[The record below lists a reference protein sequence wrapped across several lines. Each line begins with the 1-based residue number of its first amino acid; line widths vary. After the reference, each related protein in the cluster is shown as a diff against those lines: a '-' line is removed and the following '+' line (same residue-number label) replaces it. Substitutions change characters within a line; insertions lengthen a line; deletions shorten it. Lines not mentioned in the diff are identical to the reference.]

1 MEAIELAVAHL
12 ADPASSWSIGASG
25 VLAEFAREP
34 DEPCAL
40 EALQAVTARG
50 AIRVERRPALRALAY
65 EVLSAQPALWHHGI
79 LFNLPAAA
87 GTQPARTVV
96 TELGPDTGAI
106 HAEDRDARL
115 FDLGLG
121 SAAFAFCVR
130 TRDAALIRSLHRAEG
145 TVFLAAGRELATA
158 LVSASPHRVAF
169 SRVAR
174 IEVYQPIAP
183 EGGATPTGPHTHFIP
198 RLIRARRAASA
209 NIPLAA
215 GEVPGLT
222 LYPPHPAK
230 DAAGCPKRFSHAEH
244 SAFQRVLARF
254 GDAEAAAAKADLIGA
269 VERGDV
275 PERWGAPAT
284 RGARHACR
292 IALRQ
297 LRQSGA
303 ALPALPAWE
312 QALDR
317 GFTGAVARAVDS
329 GENPLRSDI

>member
-1 MEAIELAVAHL
+1 MEAIELAAAHL

-25 VLAEFAREP
+25 VLAEFAREA

-40 EALQAVTARG
+40 EALQAVTVRG
-50 AIRVERRPALRALAY
+50 AIRVEWLPALRALAY
-65 EVLSAQPALWHHGI
+65 EVLSARPALWHHGV

-87 GTQPARTVV
+87 GTLPVRAVV
-96 TELGPDTGAI
+96 TELGPDAGAI
-106 HAEDRDARL
+106 RAEDRDARL

-130 TRDAALIRSLHRAEG
+130 TRDAALIRSLRRTEG
-145 TVFLAAGRELATA
+145 AVFLADGRELAVA
-158 LVSASPHRVAF
+158 LVAASPHRVAF

-198 RLIRARRAASA
+198 RLIRAGRPASA

-230 DAAGCPKRFSHAEH
+230 DAVGRPKRFSHGEH
-244 SAFQRVLARF
+244 AAFQRVLARF
-254 GDAEAAAAKADLIGA
+254 GDAAAAAAKADLIGA
-269 VERGDV
+269 VERGEP
-275 PERWGAPAT
+275 PERWRAPPT

-297 LRQSGA
+297 LRQSGTV
-303 ALPALPAWE
+303 LPALPGWE
-312 QALDR
+312 RAMDR
-317 GFTGAVARAVDS
+317 GVSGAIARAVDS